1 MTVHTQNKSVL
12 NADLAEAHQPQCT
25 RRPDQI
31 HQKLLQLINGLTKT
45 VELSEHAVRCGC
57 ENKHYGELQLK
68 ITSIYLYGI
77 QL

>member
-12 NADLAEAHQPQCT
+12 NTDLAEAHQPQCT

-45 VELSEHAVRCGC
+45 VELSEHTAACSDVVVR
-57 ENKHYGELQLK
+57 
-68 ITSIYLYGI
+68 TSIMENFN
-77 QL
+77 